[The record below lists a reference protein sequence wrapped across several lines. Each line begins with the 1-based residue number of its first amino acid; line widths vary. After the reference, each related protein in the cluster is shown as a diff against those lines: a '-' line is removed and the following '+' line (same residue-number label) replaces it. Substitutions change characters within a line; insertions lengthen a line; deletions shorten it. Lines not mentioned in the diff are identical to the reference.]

1 MDIIYFCILSK
12 LEQIY
17 ARKLYLLSFLALS
30 GSGRYIMCGAD
41 DNDIHVWDTLKTSHL
56 GVLKSH
62 ENRVT
67 SICMA
72 PNGMAL
78 ASCSWDQFVK
88 VWV

>member
-1 MDIIYFCILSK
+1 
-12 LEQIY
+12 
-17 ARKLYLLSFLALS
+17 
-30 GSGRYIMCGAD
+30 MCGAD
-41 DNDIHVWDTLKTSHL
+41 DSDIHVWDTLKTSHL